1 MDLSIFDK
9 FQLIVILIL
18 IEAQIFPPLASGRLF
33 SGLLHPLRLKE
44 APGL

>member
-18 IEAQIFPPLASGRLF
+18 IEAQIVPLLASGGLF
-33 SGLLHPLRLKE
+33 SGSCILLSLTE
-44 APGL
+44 APCL